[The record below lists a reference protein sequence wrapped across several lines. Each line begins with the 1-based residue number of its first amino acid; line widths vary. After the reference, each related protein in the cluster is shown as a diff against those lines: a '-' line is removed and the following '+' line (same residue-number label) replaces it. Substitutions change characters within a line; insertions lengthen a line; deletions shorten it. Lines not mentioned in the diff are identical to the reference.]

1 MELKTYITI
10 PPPPFQVSYKDRL
23 LLLGSCFSENIGQ
36 KLTELKFRAD
46 INPFGTLYNP
56 LSINTGVEI
65 LKEKK
70 KYTSKDLI
78 FSAGVYHSM
87 DHHSRFSS
95 VSEKECLSVINGRI
109 ELSSEMLKK
118 TDIVFITY
126 GTRYVYTDK
135 STGKIVANCHK
146 LPETSFCRSPLD
158 IHEIIEVGLK
168 LISSLKQ
175 INPDIKCI
183 FTVSPIRHWKD
194 GAHNNQLSKAA
205 LLLAIDAIQKE
216 YPDSITYFPAYEIL
230 MDELRDYR
238 FYADDMLHPSPLA
251 VEYIWQRF
259 AETFIH
265 SDSVSIMK
273 EWIHIVKAIHHKP
286 FNPQS
291 EQYRHFILKTLLK
304 IERIKEK
311 FPYFDIEKELN
322 TLKSKLN

>member
-1 MELKTYITI
+1 M
-10 PPPPFQVSYKDRL
+10 
-23 LLLGSCFSENIGQ
+23 GSCFSENIGQ
-36 KLTELKFRAD
+36 KLSQFKFRTD

-56 LSINTGVEI
+56 LSIGAAVEI

-70 KYTSKDLI
+70 KYTSQDLI
-78 FSAGVYHSM
+78 LQNGVYHSM
-87 DHHSRFSS
+87 DHHSQFSS
-95 VSEKECLSVINGRI
+95 VSEKECLSAINDRI
-109 ELSSEMLKK
+109 EFSSGTLKK
-118 TDIVFITY
+118 TNIVFITF

-135 STGKIVANCHK
+135 FSGKVVANCHK
-146 LPETSFCRSPLD
+146 LPEMLFNRYPLD
-158 IHEIIEVGLK
+158 ICDIVEAGIK

-175 INPDIKCI
+175 ISPDIKCI

-205 LLLAIDAIQKE
+205 LLIAIDGIQKAH
-216 YPDSITYFPAYEIL
+216 PDSTAYFPAYEIL

-265 SDSVSIMK
+265 PDSISIMK
-273 EWIHIVKAIHHKP
+273 EWSHIVKAIQHKP
-286 FNPQS
+286 FNSQS
-291 EQYRHFILKTLLK
+291 EQYRNFILQTLLK

-311 FPYFDIEKELN
+311 FPSFDIEKELSI
-322 TLKSKLN
+322 LKSKLN